1 VKLTLLEKIPR
12 GRDQRFISE
21 LEKRLE
27 EIASGLL
34 VEFEI
39 LDLTDRRMPMVQVSG
54 EDEEAV
60 VEILRK
66 SFGLAPKNIRDLRNQ
81 SVQKGF
87 IEKASEQKDLVTMD
101 VGLEDSASFRGI
113 LRAERLSAQLFDGA
127 LVPLHR
133 MMSRFGFVEDFPL
146 EIRVVSCDEAGQE
159 AEVELSDRQRDVLEE
174 WTRLP
179 FDRITVQNS
188 TASEV
193 SNAVRKAA
201 LERDVAGVESLSLST
216 HSLICKLG
224 TDGQGLVRRLGS
236 QLEAANL
243 FVFHPDRERA
253 VEARR
258 KTKGPKEA
266 S

>member
-12 GRDQRFISE
+12 ERDRRFISE
-21 LEKRLE
+21 LEKRLSE
-27 EIASGLL
+27 VTSGLV

-39 LDLTDRRMPMVQVSG
+39 LGLTDRRMPTVQVSG

-60 VEILRK
+60 AEILRK
-66 SFGLAPKNIRDLRNQ
+66 SFGFAPKNIRDLRNRP
-81 SVQKGF
+81 VQKSF
-87 IEKASEQKDLVTMD
+87 IEKALEQKDLVTVD
-101 VGLEDSASFRGI
+101 VGLEDSASFRGV

-127 LVPLHR
+127 LVPLHK
-133 MMSRFGFVEDFPL
+133 MISRFGFFEDFPL

-159 AEVELSDRQRDVLEE
+159 AQVELSDRQRDVLEE
-174 WTRLP
+174 WKRLP
-179 FDRITVQNS
+179 FDRIIIQNS

-201 LERDVAGVESLSLST
+201 LERDIAGVESLSLGT

-236 QLEAANL
+236 QLEAAKL
-243 FVFHPDRERA
+243 FVFHPDREHP
-253 VEARR
+253 EETRR
-258 KTKGPKEA
+258 KTKQPEEA